1 MARSTVRHR
10 ESPVDALAVVLAL
23 VLIALLGGIVFV
35 FREAGQQLFSGS
47 FRQRINSSE
56 AEARERADALRGVYE
71 DYRTQLLTLQD
82 SRAELEAT
90 LVEIRANERASQ
102 RERDMLLER
111 LRHSGEQLDARV
123 ESLREQEMAT
133 LQAGAATP
141 QLSALAGEDSPELF
155 VRRAD
160 VLGELYDRLARVE
173 FSIVSLTNPI
183 LLPGESFRVPT
194 DLAPELMRWD
204 NWREVGEAAFA
215 LGEYFNQHRIHLDQT
230 TARAVEAC
238 IATVRSTLTQE
249 IYPSLSDDPDPQQER
264 RIRESLATLTIIP
277 RLRRYLE
284 AQYRTFTGIAEP
296 DEEDSPPPV
305 PPTPAAAGRGTGQ

>member
-1 MARSTVRHR
+1 M
-10 ESPVDALAVVLAL
+10 DALAVVLAV
-23 VLIALLGGIVFV
+23 VLIGLLGGVVFV

-47 FRQRINSSE
+47 SRQRIATAE
-56 AEARERADALRGVYE
+56 AEARERADALRGVYD
-71 DYRTQLLTLQD
+71 DYRAQLITLQD

-90 LVEIRANERASQ
+90 LVEIRVNERASQ
-102 RERDMLLER
+102 RERDHLLDQ
-111 LRHSGEQLDARV
+111 LRRSGEQLDARI
-123 ESLREQEMAT
+123 ESLREQEVAT
-133 LQAGAATP
+133 LQAGVATP
-141 QLSALAGEDSPELF
+141 QLAAVAGEDSPELF

-160 VLGELYDRLARVE
+160 ILGELYDRLARVE

-194 DLAPELMRWD
+194 DLAPELLRWE

-215 LGEYFNQHRIHLDQT
+215 LGEFFNQHRINLDQT

-249 IYPSLSDDPDPQQER
+249 IYPSLSENPDPDQER

-296 DEEDSPPPV
+296 GEEDSPPPT
-305 PPTPAAAGRGTGQ
+305 PPGAAGATASQ

>member
-1 MARSTVRHR
+1 M
-10 ESPVDALAVVLAL
+10 DALAVVLAL

-35 FREAGQQLFSGS
+35 FREASQQLFSGS
-47 FRQRINSSE
+47 YRQRVSASE

-82 SRAELEAT
+82 SRSELEAT

-102 RERDMLLER
+102 RERDHLLDQ
-111 LRHSGEQLDARV
+111 LRRSGEQLDARI
-123 ESLREQEMAT
+123 ESLREQEVAT

-141 QLSALAGEDSPELF
+141 QLAAVASEDSPELF

-160 VLGELYDRLARVE
+160 ILGELYDRLARVE

-194 DLAPELMRWD
+194 DLAPELLRWD
-204 NWREVGEAAFA
+204 NWREVGETAFA

-238 IATVRSTLTQE
+238 IATVRSTLTQD
-249 IYPSLSDDPDPQQER
+249 IYPSLSEDLDAQQER
-264 RIRESLATLTIIP
+264 RLRESLATLTIIP

-296 DEEDSPPPV
+296 DEEDSPPPT
-305 PPTPAAAGRGTGQ
+305 PPGATSASA